1 MINFF
6 DIETLPTTDP
16 NVIADLEKTI
26 KAPGNIKKPESIQLW
41 MDENK
46 ESALK
51 DIVGKTS
58 FNGMYGSIA
67 CIAWA
72 NNGDN
77 EIEST
82 DADQSE
88 EDAIEYFYSKIGG
101 NVTAFCGHNLAGF
114 DVPFL
119 KHRSI
124 ILGIKPPSSM
134 LLAMNARPWSDSI
147 KDTMLM
153 WSIDRERRVSLDA
166 LCLAFGIDG
175 KDGFDG
181 SMVANE
187 WFNGN
192 KQKVIDYCKDDVMRT
207 REIYKR
213 LTFNQGI

>member
-6 DIETLPTTDP
+6 DIETLPTIDP
-16 NVIADLEKTI
+16 SVIAALEETI

-51 DIVGKTS
+51 DLVEKTS

-72 NNGDN
+72 NYDD

-88 EDAIEYFYSKIGG
+88 GDAIEYFYSKIYD
-101 NVTAFCGHNLAGF
+101 NVTSFCGHNLAGF
-114 DVPFL
+114 DIPFL

-124 ILGIKPPSSM
+124 ILGIRPPRSM
-134 LLAMNARPWSDSI
+134 MFAMTAKPWSEYI
-147 KDTMLM
+147 RDTMLM
-153 WSIDRERRVSLDA
+153 WSSDRERRVSMDA
-166 LCLAFGIDG
+166 LCQALGIDG

-187 WFNGN
+187 WFNGS

-207 REIYKR
+207 RKIYKR
-213 LTFNQGI
+213 LTFNQEI

>member
-6 DIETLPTTDP
+6 DIETLPTTDASAIE
-16 NVIADLEKTI
+16 VLGKTI
-26 KAPGNIKKPESIQLW
+26 RAPGNIKKLESIQLW
-41 MDENK
+41 LDENK

-51 DIVGKTS
+51 DIVEKTS

-72 NNGDN
+72 NGDD

-82 DADQSE
+82 DSEQSE
-88 EDAIEYFYSKIGG
+88 GDAIEYFYSKICG

-114 DVPFL
+114 DIPFL

-124 ILGIKPPSSM
+124 ILGIRPPRSM
-134 LLAMNARPWSDSI
+134 LSAMNARPWSDSI
-147 KDTMLM
+147 KDTMFM
-153 WSIDRERRVSLDA
+153 WSIDRERRVSMDA

-187 WFNGN
+187 WFNGS

-207 REIYKR
+207 RKIYKR
-213 LTFNQGI
+213 LTFNQEI

>member
-6 DIETLPTTDP
+6 DIETLPTTDAS
-16 NVIADLEKTI
+16 VIDVLEKTI
-26 KAPGNIKKPESIQLW
+26 RVPGNIKKPESIQLW

-51 DIVGKTS
+51 DLVEKTS

-72 NNGDN
+72 NSTD

-88 EDAIEYFYSKIGG
+88 GDAIEYFYSRILG
-101 NVTAFCGHNLAGF
+101 NVTSFCGHNLAGF
-114 DVPFL
+114 DIPFL

-124 ILGIKPPSSM
+124 ILGIRPPRSM
-134 LLAMNARPWSDSI
+134 LLAMNSKSWGDSI

-153 WSIDRERRVSLDA
+153 WSADRERRVSMDA
-166 LCLAFGIDG
+166 LCLALRVSG
-175 KDGFDG
+175 KNGFDG

-187 WFNGN
+187 WLNGS

-213 LTFNQGI
+213 LTFNQEI

>member
-6 DIETLPTTDP
+6 DIETLPTIDP
-16 NVIADLEKTI
+16 DVIAVLEKTI
-26 KAPGNIKKPESIQLW
+26 NTPGNIKKPESIQLW

-51 DIVGKTS
+51 DLVGKTS

-72 NNGDN
+72 NGDD

-82 DADQSE
+82 DSEQSE
-88 EDAIEYFYSKIGG
+88 GDVIEYFYSNIGDRI
-101 NVTAFCGHNLAGF
+101 TAFCGHNLAGF
-114 DVPFL
+114 DIPFL

-124 ILGIKPPSSM
+124 ILGIKPPNSM
-134 LLAMNARPWSDSI
+134 LLAMNARSWSDSI

-153 WSIDRERRVSLDA
+153 WSADRERRVSMDA
-166 LCLAFGIDG
+166 LCQALRIDG
-175 KDGFDG
+175 KNGFDG

-187 WFNGN
+187 WFNGS

-207 REIYKR
+207 RKIYKR
-213 LTFNQGI
+213 LTFNQEI